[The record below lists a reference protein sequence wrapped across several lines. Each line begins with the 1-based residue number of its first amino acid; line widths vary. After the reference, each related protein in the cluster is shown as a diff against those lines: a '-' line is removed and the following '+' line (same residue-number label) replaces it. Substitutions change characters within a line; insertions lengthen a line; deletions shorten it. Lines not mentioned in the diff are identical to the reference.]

1 MGYTSNEDGDIKVI
15 DKNGNI
21 KWLSPYI
28 ALDVMRMRGLEL
40 TLLSA
45 PISLEPSFIEEKQEE
60 INVGIV
66 TKPKRGRKTKQ

>member
-1 MGYTSNEDGDIKVI
+1 MGYTNNEDGDIKVI

-45 PISLEPSFIEEKQEE
+45 PISLEPSFVEVKQEE